1 MAAGQ
6 DLLWVILLF
15 LIGLGPR
22 VANLTYHSL
31 WLDEAVSIG
40 WARLPAR
47 MIASAGLD
55 LVQDKH
61 PPLYYLLL
69 HYWTHLFGE
78 GETSVRLLSV
88 VIGAL
93 AVPLGYMLMRELY
106 GERAGVFAGILI
118 AANPI
123 LVWYSQEVRM
133 FALATTLLLGASW
146 ALVVAMQRFGGWH
159 RWILY
164 VLLATASFYTYLFSA
179 LVLVAHAVYVLLCWL
194 RWRIVRQQKTPAI
207 VIAFAS
213 LAVLC
218 APLAWQAWHVGTA
231 EALPGQPFGNLPTQ
245 FNHALRAFLFWKAPW
260 QGPLFT
266 VVALIIGLMALWGA
280 FVGLLRD
287 RNRRGPS
294 FVAAYLLV
302 PWILANVLLWF
313 DRTVF
318 DEARYLLILAPAVC
332 FALAR
337 PLGARQ
343 EHVRKLGM
351 INALLVL
358 VVFVSA
364 LGYAWTPGARREE
377 WRGAASYLETHA
389 GPDDAILVHADF
401 AHTPFLYY
409 YHGPATV
416 AYPFTG
422 AIESEA
428 QITPLLSELAE
439 HPAVWLVRSHW
450 EVADPQGLIERWFD
464 DRYPLITEQYP
475 PGIVI
480 KGYATGY
487 QSAALPAGAESIDA
501 VFAGSMRLVGYRLD
515 GAQFRATDD
524 LFHPPSGW
532 IHVTLYWEVL
542 NLLPEDVAGAVPFVR
557 VTDEQGQLWGDR
569 LERPAETLRMIPPTS
584 WTPGEIVRSDY
595 DVNLNPVAP
604 PGTYRVEV
612 GLTARGGQPVPVV
625 WDGTETDRVVCGNI
639 RIVE

>member
-1 MAAGQ
+1 VAGGQ
-6 DLLWVILLF
+6 SLLWALLLF

-47 MIASAGLD
+47 MIASAGLE

-69 HYWTHLFGE
+69 HYWTQLFGE
-78 GETSVRLLSV
+78 GEASVRTLSV

-93 AVPLGYMLMRELY
+93 AVPLGYLLMRELY

-179 LVLVAHAVYVLLCWL
+179 LVLAAHTVYVLACWL
-194 RWRIVRQQKTPAI
+194 RWRPVRQQKTAAI
-207 VIAFAS
+207 VIAFVS
-213 LAVLC
+213 LAALC

-231 EALPGQPFGNLPTQ
+231 EALPGQPFGNLSTQ
-245 FNHALRAFLFWKAPW
+245 FNQVLRAFLFWKAPW

-294 FVAAYLLV
+294 FVAVYLLV

-332 FALAR
+332 LALAR

-343 EHVRKLGM
+343 ENIRKLGM

-364 LGYAWTPGARREE
+364 LGYGWTPGARREE
-377 WRGAASYLETHA
+377 WRAAAAYLESHA
-389 GPDDAILVHADF
+389 TADDAILVHADF

-409 YHGPATV
+409 YAGPATV

-428 QITPLLSELAE
+428 QITSLLSDLAE

-464 DRYPLITEQYP
+464 ERYPLITEQYP
-475 PGIVI
+475 PGIEI
-480 KGYATGY
+480 KGYATAYKPAG
-487 QSAALPAGAESIDA
+487 LPAGVTSVDA
-501 VFAGSMRLVGYRLD
+501 VFAEVLRLTACHLD
-515 GAQFRATDD
+515 AAQFRATDD

-532 IHVTLYWEVL
+532 VHVTLYWEAL
-542 NLLPEDVAGAVPFVR
+542 ESLPAELATAEPFVR

-569 LERPAETLRMIPPTS
+569 LERPAETLRMVPPAS
-584 WTPGEIVRSDY
+584 WRPGELIRSDH
-595 DVNLNPVAP
+595 DVNLNPVTP

-612 GLTARGGQPVPVV
+612 GLTGQDGQPLPVV
-625 WDGTETDRVVCGNI
+625 WDGVATDRVICGSI
-639 RIVE
+639 EIVE